1 MRRWLLLLF
10 LTTMAVNWPPLPFNA
25 RITDVI
31 FIATEATLVS
41 VIECPE

>member
-1 MRRWLLLLF
+1 MALLAAP
-10 LTTMAVNWPPLPFNA
+10 TYICKA
-25 RITDVI
+25 DVI